1 MNNPKKLISIILIF
15 AGLGLTVCRSPG
27 DKLPDDPE
35 AILKRP
41 AFASITDSLN
51 KFPENAELY
60 FRRAELLSK
69 NNLHEIALDDYKKSW
84 GLNPIEA
91 TGLRYASELSISGRP
106 IDVILLTQHAMIL
119 FPSNREFKRLLGDAL
134 VQSGRIKEALDLY
147 QILIDRDS
155 ADFEAWYEMGLLYEQ
170 ARDTTLAIKALRKS
184 YAIQPV
190 DTYALELAHIY
201 AETKNPEALTICDQI
216 ISNDSTKEWVD
227 PFFIKGIYY
236 SNKQQYT
243 FALVQ
248 FDSCIRRDWK
258 FTDAYIEKGIAYF
271 KLKNYQQALNTFLMA
286 ATVTNTSADAYYW
299 TGRCYEATFK
309 KEDAILNYERAIA
322 LDRNFTEAIAA
333 LKRIK
338 S

>member
-1 MNNPKKLISIILIF
+1 MNKPKKLIFIF
-15 AGLGLTVCRSPG
+15 LFFTGLGLTVCRSPTN
-27 DKLPDDPE
+27 KLPDDPE
-35 AILKRP
+35 AILARLP
-41 AFASITDSLN
+41 FAPITDSLR

-60 FRRAELLSK
+60 FRRAEMLSK
-69 NNLHEIALDDYKKSW
+69 NDFHEIALDDYKKSW
-84 GLNPIEA
+84 SLSPIEE

-106 IDVILLTQHAMIL
+106 ADVVLLTQQAISI

-134 VQSGRIKEALDLY
+134 VQSGRIKEALHLY

-170 ARDTTLAIKALRKS
+170 AKDTALAINALRKS
-184 YAIQPV
+184 YAIQPL

-201 AETKNPEALTICDQI
+201 AETSNPAALKICDQI
-216 ISNDSTKEWVD
+216 IRNDSTRQWVD
-227 PFFIKGIYY
+227 PFFIEGIYY

-243 FALVQ
+243 SALAQ

-271 KLKNYQQALNTFLMA
+271 KLKNFKLALNTFLMA
-286 ATVTNTSADAYYW
+286 ASVSNTSPDAYYW
-299 TGRCYEATFK
+299 SGRCYEAIAN

-322 LDRNFTEAIAA
+322 LDRNFTEAIVA